1 MPLISQD
8 FKENETNKEKSD
20 KERIQAPSD
29 GAGGGGGL
37 TKDEITGGF
46 GAALVWLLLLP

>member
-8 FKENETNKEKSD
+8 FKENETNKESQIK
-20 KERIQAPSD
+20 KEYRAPSD

-46 GAALVWLLLLP
+46 GAAGLAAIAA